1 MKTVD
6 FQNLAAAEQSRK
18 NLLQHGKGNISAS
31 MGGMQKDSYWRN
43 PSSAS
48 AKLSAKLQDRAM
60 YKDISQQTGLPIT
73 ELKNVQGLNVS
84 TNKWIPVDEF
94 IKSSDFAGTSTFTMN
109 EAGTK
114 VLNPN
119 FTGADKLANLNAN
132 LAASTVGK
140 IGAGFAGAP
149 TTIGG
154 LVGTGIQMFG
164 GDDDPTT
171 HTGMEAAGEWLSWGS
186 TAAKVASMV
195 NPILSIPAFLLAG
208 FFGNKAAK
216 KKAAEALEVQK
227 EHERKYKEMVL
238 EFRRGQRKFSEIGG
252 TKPIEQN
259 WWQSTYS

>member
-1 MKTVD
+1 MADIFSYSALPSYGQNVYSPENLTKLQKQRLGYWTGEKPKFEYELGKLYQDKFTNLAQMKTVD

-164 GDDDPTT
+164 GDNDPTT

-186 TAAKVASMV
+186 TAAKVA
-195 NPILSIPAFLLAG
+195 
-208 FFGNKAAK
+208 
-216 KKAAEALEVQK
+216 
-227 EHERKYKEMVL
+227 
-238 EFRRGQRKFSEIGG
+238 
-252 TKPIEQN
+252 
-259 WWQSTYS
+259 